1 MLYPVF
7 VTNDS
12 IFITYL
18 KAVDHVRIGKFEI
31 FFLIFFMMNEGW
43 FAFTV
48 VCTNI
53 VLLYFCYKYHSR
65 GNRLV

>member
-31 FFLIFFMMNEGW
+31 FFLIFFIMNEGW
-43 FAFTV
+43 FAFAV
-48 VCTNI
+48 AYTNI
-53 VLLYFCYKYHSR
+53 VL
-65 GNRLV
+65 